1 MAKLKVPSVIH
12 LARNWRPSEVGVKD
26 ALIALANSSP
36 PFSYSP
42 LLGMLRSMITVK
54 SDLAEM
60 ELLINRGVRF
70 ELARKSYL
78 EIAPLLSSHF
88 SALSTTFVQEVS
100 ARAYPL
106 SRHLRVPFEPP
117 MIFGAGGK
125 VHLPIFIFWRK
136 NPLKG
141 DQLALLA
148 SLVRELIAQ
157 DPDLDLASTT
167 ILDFSIPKG
176 AEERSLREIPF
187 CDIPELSVSRR
198 DEMLAIFAAGY
209 ELARHELEGRLGD
222 SGNQKSP
229 PSEADNDDQHDLFA
243 DR

>member
-1 MAKLKVPSVIH
+1 MAKLKVPSVVH
-12 LARNWRPSEVGVKD
+12 LARNWRPNEVGVKD

-42 LLGMLRSMITVK
+42 LLGMLRSMISVK

-60 ELLINRGVRF
+60 ELLINRGVQF

-88 SALSTTFVQEVS
+88 SALNTTFVQEVS

-117 MIFGAGGK
+117 MIFGAAGK

-136 NPLKG
+136 NPLTG

-157 DPDLDLASTT
+157 DPDLDVASTA

-176 AEERSLREIPF
+176 AKERSLQEVPLSE
-187 CDIPELSVSRR
+187 IPELSVSRR

-209 ELARHELEGRLGD
+209 ELARDELEGRVAD
-222 SGNQKSP
+222 SSIHKSP
-229 PSEADNDDQHDLFA
+229 PSVTDDDQPDLFA
-243 DR
+243 D